1 MDKAIFSAGFI
12 RKKKKWKPKNEKKIA
27 HLIMESNNIKVTK
40 KKIFKTSFTHFEGG
54 NIYRVLKF
62 MIIRRVY
69 ILFTNTKPFAETY
82 CDNFYRILKQT
93 QGQRNRGWGRVK
105 SGANWHRK
113 MCANRE
119 NNGYVNKEQSRGVE
133 KNCLWFTTL
142 FQNTVTRDGIPGK
155 MSSVRSDLCDVS
167 RHEFFSFFLNRNYF
181 HLRNEERL

>member
-1 MDKAIFSAGFI
+1 MKA
-12 RKKKKWKPKNEKKIA
+12 KNEKKIVY
-27 HLIMESNNIKVTK
+27 LMESNNIKVTK

-142 FQNTVTRDGIPGK
+142 FSEHRNTWWYTWKNVVSQVWPLWCVATRVFLI
-155 MSSVRSDLCDVS
+155 
-167 RHEFFSFFLNRNYF
+167 FF
-181 HLRNEERL
+181 E

>member
-1 MDKAIFSAGFI
+1 
-12 RKKKKWKPKNEKKIA
+12 
-27 HLIMESNNIKVTK
+27 
-40 KKIFKTSFTHFEGG
+40 
-54 NIYRVLKF
+54 
-62 MIIRRVY
+62 
-69 ILFTNTKPFAETY
+69 
-82 CDNFYRILKQT
+82 
-93 QGQRNRGWGRVK
+93 
-105 SGANWHRK
+105 

-167 RHEFFSFFLNRNYF
+167 RHEFFHFFFFFFSRNYF